1 MSMWN
6 RSRSPTGCIHCLSP
20 TNHREEI
27 GMKILVDASLH
38 DADHH
43 RNIPHI
49 SLADRPSY
57 HDFEQIKHLLRNRA
71 STRFLVQSGMEDRP
85 IHRIQRVAL
94 FQRRVALAERLRS
107 LPRGLLRAQ
116 WKSLLLLGIS
126 QRCSHLTWNRRARW
140 IVSEQVT
147 VWRYSLRCFQDGVVH
162 LSDEIPR
169 KGLCMLKEE
178 RNLVEN
184 RIQRIE

>member
-1 MSMWN
+1 MTRVTNLRMYSIHVYILGFPQAATDKSFIVNTIAICSFERVDEMSMWN

-27 GMKILVDASLH
+27 GMEILVDASLH

-49 SLADRPSY
+49 SLTDRPSY
-57 HDFEQIKHLLRNRA
+57 HDFKQIKHL
-71 STRFLVQSGMEDRP
+71 
-85 IHRIQRVAL
+85 
-94 FQRRVALAERLRS
+94 
-107 LPRGLLRAQ
+107 
-116 WKSLLLLGIS
+116 
-126 QRCSHLTWNRRARW
+126 
-140 IVSEQVT
+140 
-147 VWRYSLRCFQDGVVH
+147 FQDGVVH